1 MPPVDRE
8 QGIFW
13 KVNISLMPLMVMNR
27 TILRIARSLI
37 HPLTVD
43 LAPEGDPS
51 FISGTCQ
58 PKNPIS
64 AQRSRTDPKALFFL
78 LLDIPTLL
86 RDRRNDVEVLLV
98 RRSNPKEK

>member
-27 TILRIARSLI
+27 TIVRIARSLI

-51 FISGTCQ
+51 CYLKHLSAEEPGICTEDPELIRKPYSFFFSISRLYFGTV
-58 PKNPIS
+58 
-64 AQRSRTDPKALFFL
+64 AMM
-78 LLDIPTLL
+78 
-86 RDRRNDVEVLLV
+86 
-98 RRSNPKEK
+98 